1 MFQKI
6 SFKNGQVEQENF
18 DTYKMLRFEDVPLV
32 HVHIVKTDNPPSGIG
47 EAGVP
52 LAAPAIANAFALA
65 TGRRLRKLP
74 FLDA

>member
-1 MFQKI
+1 
-6 SFKNGQVEQENF
+6 
-18 DTYKMLRFEDVPLV
+18 MLRFEDVPLV

-52 LAAPAIANAFALA
+52 LAAPAIANAFALD
-65 TGRRLRKLP
+65 TGRWLRKLP

>member
-1 MFQKI
+1 MR
-6 SFKNGQVEQENF
+6 
-18 DTYKMLRFEDVPLV
+18 RFEDVPLV

-52 LAAPAIANAFALA
+52 LAAPAIANAFDLD
-65 TGRRLRKLP
+65 TGRWLRKLP